1 MSTEKAIIKMG
12 SNGLQLQNIED
23 MYRYG
28 QYIVKSGLAP
38 TGLDTPEKVVVA
50 LQTGA
55 EIGLGYQASL
65 RSIAVIHG
73 STSLYGDAA
82 LALVRRSG
90 LLSSIKEVLTGEG
103 NEMAAICQVTRKG
116 EAMTEGTFS
125 VADAKTAK
133 LWGKSGPWSTHPKRM
148 LKYKARAFALRDT
161 FPDVL
166 MGLHCYEELVGEA
179 PIPVESTV
187 VEPELG
193 QEVIEVSDFTKPATV
208 PTAPAE
214 TPDQT
219 ESATTAE
226 TAETST
232 TPEQEAKPSWL

>member
-1 MSTEKAIIKMG
+1 MSDKAIIKMS
-12 SNGLQLQNIED
+12 SNGLQLQTLED
-23 MYRYG
+23 MFRYG

-38 TGLDTPEKVVVA
+38 RGLDTPEKVIVA

-65 RSIAVIHG
+65 RSIAVIQG

-90 LLSSIKEVLTGEG
+90 LMESIKEYHTGEG
-103 NEMAAICQVTRKG
+103 DNMMAVCQVTRKG
-116 EAMTEGTFS
+116 EDMTESTFS
-125 VADAKTAK
+125 VQDAKTAK

-148 LKYKARAFALRDT
+148 LKYKSRAFALRDT

-166 MGLHCYEELVGEA
+166 MGLHCYEELVGED

-187 VEPELG
+187 VEPEDQLG
-193 QEVIEVSDFTKPATV
+193 QEVIEVPD
-208 PTAPAE
+208 PTQGTQGTAIAAGSGGSSSGHAGPVKQ
-214 TPDQT
+214 DT
-219 ESATTAE
+219 ES
-226 TAETST
+226 
-232 TPEQEAKPSWL
+232 EAPSWL